1 MALLASLDSR
11 TIASMTFLLCFSLG
25 SMTRGQGPTA
35 VAPPSKTDTFA
46 EGESGHKIRVQSG
59 ELAKGNFQIAG
70 IHLAAYKEALD
81 QAADILCKTATH
93 ASGDA
98 STALEEAC
106 YQSSDRNDSTLL
118 IIQRGEVSPS
128 FVLAADRSYWKW
140 SIPCRRS
147 TKVTRQISTASGLR
161 LGLTQEQVIAV
172 LGRPTS
178 RIQNH
183 GLHRNSISYDFEMRR
198 RTSQTWLM
206 RSRREHP
213 EMSERELEQNY
224 GHYDLWESINAEF
237 ENDSLVTLVV
247 NWSATS

>member
-1 MALLASLDSR
+1 MACMASLNSKL
-11 TIASMTFLLCFSLG
+11 IASMSLLLCFSLG
-25 SMTRGQGPTA
+25 SMTQEPVA

-46 EGESGHKIRVQSG
+46 GDEPGHKIRVQRG
-59 ELAKGNFQIAG
+59 ELPKGNFQIAG
-70 IHLAAYKEALD
+70 IDLAAHKEVLD
-81 QAADILCKTATH
+81 QAVDSLGKTATH

-106 YQSSDRNDSTLL
+106 YQSSDRNDGTLL

-140 SIPCRRS
+140 STPCRRS

-172 LGRPTS
+172 LGLPTS
-178 RIQNH
+178 RMQNH
-183 GLHRNSISYDFEMRR
+183 KLHSDSISYDFEMRK

-206 RSRREHP
+206 RSRRQHP
-213 EMSERELEQNY
+213 EMSEKELEQNY

-237 ENDSLVTLVV
+237 VNNSLVTLVV